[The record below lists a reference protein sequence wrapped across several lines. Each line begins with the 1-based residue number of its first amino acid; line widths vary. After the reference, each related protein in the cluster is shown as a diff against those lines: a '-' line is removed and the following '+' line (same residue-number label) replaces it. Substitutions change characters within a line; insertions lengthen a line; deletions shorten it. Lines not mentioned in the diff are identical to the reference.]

1 MDEEAEDDTPLLPMS
16 SRGRLRCR
24 TLTVRTLIPMLCCTK
39 VGSFSAC
46 DCVRE
51 RQPKEPRT
59 CVGVLFTDDDL
70 LVELNGV

>member
-46 DCVRE
+46 DCEGETAEGTKNV
-51 RQPKEPRT
+51 
-59 CVGVLFTDDDL
+59 CWGLIY
-70 LVELNGV
+70 